1 MLNTTSSENLI
12 TFNGMSIRKF
22 GLISNNAGNGTTF
35 PLIACEDI
43 AECGTKCLLD
53 DEAHNKE
60 HIILGPER
68 VSFMM
73 CVSSF

>member
-1 MLNTTSSENLI
+1 MLNATSSENLK
-12 TFNGMSIRKF
+12 TVSGMSIRKF
-22 GLISNNAGNGTTF
+22 SRISNNAGNGTTL
-35 PLIACEDI
+35 PLVACEDI